1 MGYPDSCERCTY
13 RARVPDKNLC
23 SICLRFVV
31 AQHAAYR
38 QIVIDFTTERVSE
51 HVTMIRQ
58 PEGSE
63 MANLLDGFESGNA
76 AFYRLTKKNTEDYEP
91 HKA

>member
-13 RARVPDKNLC
+13 RERVDGKNLC
-23 SICLRFVV
+23 TICLRFVV

-38 QIVIDFTTERVSE
+38 QIVIDFTTEKIGKSSRL
-51 HVTMIRQ
+51 IRQ
-58 PEGSE
+58 PEGAD

-76 AFYRLTKKNTEDYEP
+76 AFYRLAQRQDEDHEL